1 VALGKGAGVVMV
13 GGMKRVVAALILGF
27 ASVAAPVRAEFD
39 LRRLPTAQDIQAIR
53 QMGWSAA
60 ADDLEAKLASAWK
73 PTHAAQA
80 GSSGNALFRQWQR
93 LYQWCRLLGTPEPE
107 LRLAH
112 PRPGRV
118 RWPSGPPTYRRTNS
132 AAKIAICCVA

>member
-1 VALGKGAGVVMV
+1 
-13 GGMKRVVAALILGF
+13 MKRVVVAVVLGF
-27 ASVAAPVRAEFD
+27 VSVAATVRAEFD
-39 LRRLPTAQDIQAIR
+39 LRRMPTAQDVQAIR

-107 LRLAH
+107 VLRAWL
-112 PRPGRV
+112 GRRV
-118 RWPSGPPTYRRTNS
+118 LQNPEKENALSSEGSRISASFAAPASTYRAVSRTK
-132 AAKIAICCVA
+132 AVDL